1 MSYHNLFIMKCLLIY
16 FLFILMTVAIKAQD
30 IDSSTRKISL
40 TILAKKE
47 RPMSNIIV
55 SSLNTAEAGFT
66 NRLGMFV
73 FADMTDNDTIS
84 MMLPRLGEIFI
95 PVARMDSIVVKL
107 RSARRYYYVTNE
119 GPSEIFGRRS
129 RNFNQIRTESTD
141 LLDVQEMLSRH
152 TYRSLV
158 ELLQGVAGLTITP
171 TSGERGNG
179 FVSANIRGPVSI
191 NGSNEPIV
199 VLDGQMIG
207 TLNVANNMVN
217 IYDIK
222 TIEVQKN
229 ATQWGVFGANGAIV
243 IKTQ

>member
-1 MSYHNLFIMKCLLIY
+1 MKRISIFSLL
-16 FLFILMTVAIKAQD
+16 ILMTVAIKAQD
-30 IDSSTRKISL
+30 IIDSSTRKISL
-40 TILAKKE
+40 LILAKKE

-55 SSLNTAEAGFT
+55 SSLNTNEAGFT
-66 NRLGMFV
+66 NRSGMYV

-84 MMLPRLGEIFI
+84 LVLPRLGEIFI

-107 RSARRYYYVTNE
+107 RSARRYYYYYVSNE
-119 GPSEIFGRRS
+119 GQSEDFGRRS
-129 RNFNQIRTESTD
+129 RNFNQIKTESTD

-191 NGSNEPIV
+191 NNGGNEPRV

-207 TLNVANNMVN
+207 TLNVANDMVN

-229 ATQWGVFGANGAIV
+229 ATQWGVFGATGVII
-243 IKTQ
+243 IKTR